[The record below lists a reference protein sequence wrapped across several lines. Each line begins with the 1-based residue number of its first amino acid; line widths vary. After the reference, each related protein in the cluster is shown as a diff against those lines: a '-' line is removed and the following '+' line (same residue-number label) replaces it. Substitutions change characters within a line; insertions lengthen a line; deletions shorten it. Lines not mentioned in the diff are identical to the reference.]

1 MLKPVPIKRESQ
13 IDTLRGIALFCMI
26 LANMAP
32 YLLVTPHPL
41 FERLIGSSAA
51 PLFITLAGM
60 MASLSRYKPAHG
72 FKYFITRGSFLIVIG
87 CILDATVNHVVPMAS
102 MDVLYLI
109 GSSLIISY
117 PLIFIK
123 AQWRLVLALLVFLV
137 TPALQKFYGYHAIPI
152 INTLTLSW
160 QNAAEI
166 AQATLLAW
174 GVEGYFPLF
183 PWFGYFLIG
192 TALGSMRWTTQ
203 GTHYFN
209 NLPFLIFSLCL
220 FVGGATSWIM
230 NFTPPYIRDGYSEL
244 FYPATWSFIAT
255 SLGLILTLFYLVDSF
270 PNKLFYWPLQIYGK
284 ASLFIYITHATLI
297 TYVLHPLFSPQP
309 IISFLGL
316 YIVLCGVLLLL
327 AWALDKIRP
336 QLRGAPFP
344 VRFILGA

>member
-123 AQWRLVLALLVFLV
+123 AQWRLVLALL
-137 TPALQKFYGYHAIPI
+137 KMSG
-152 INTLTLSW
+152 
-160 QNAAEI
+160 
-166 AQATLLAW
+166 
-174 GVEGYFPLF
+174 
-183 PWFGYFLIG
+183 
-192 TALGSMRWTTQ
+192 
-203 GTHYFN
+203 
-209 NLPFLIFSLCL
+209 
-220 FVGGATSWIM
+220 
-230 NFTPPYIRDGYSEL
+230 
-244 FYPATWSFIAT
+244 
-255 SLGLILTLFYLVDSF
+255 
-270 PNKLFYWPLQIYGK
+270 
-284 ASLFIYITHATLI
+284 
-297 TYVLHPLFSPQP
+297 
-309 IISFLGL
+309 
-316 YIVLCGVLLLL
+316 
-327 AWALDKIRP
+327 
-336 QLRGAPFP
+336 
-344 VRFILGA
+344 